1 MRQAG
6 PAGAVQYRHTI
17 NAGRNGSASIVSV
30 NGNMFLVKPERRR
43 LLQVGA
49 TVAVIALGLASR
61 AYPQYLPAA
70 LGKYPGDALWAMMIV
85 FALGAIATRMRTWQ
99 LALWSLLICFGVEFS
114 QLLQAPWLVALRAH
128 PLGHLVLGSHFGWVD
143 LIAYTAGVAIAAL
156 VDAAALFRRR

>member
-1 MRQAG
+1 
-6 PAGAVQYRHTI
+6 
-17 NAGRNGSASIVSV
+17 
-30 NGNMFLVKPERRR
+30 MFLVKPERRR

-128 PLGHLVLGSHFGWVD
+128 PLGHLVLGSTFGWGD
-143 LIAYTAGVAIAAL
+143 LIAYTAGVAVAAL
-156 VDAAALFRRR
+156 VDTAALFRRR

>member
-1 MRQAG
+1 
-6 PAGAVQYRHTI
+6 
-17 NAGRNGSASIVSV
+17 
-30 NGNMFLVKPERRR
+30 MFLVKPERRR

-85 FALGAIATRMRTWQ
+85 FALGAIATRMRTRQ

-143 LIAYTAGVAIAAL
+143 LIAYTAGVAVAAL

>member
-1 MRQAG
+1 
-6 PAGAVQYRHTI
+6 
-17 NAGRNGSASIVSV
+17 
-30 NGNMFLVKPERRR
+30 MFLVKPERRR

-99 LALWSLLICFGVEFS
+99 LTLWSLLICFGVEFS

-143 LIAYTAGVAIAAL
+143 LIAYTAGVAVAAL

>member
-1 MRQAG
+1 
-6 PAGAVQYRHTI
+6 
-17 NAGRNGSASIVSV
+17 
-30 NGNMFLVKPERRR
+30 MFLVKPERRR

-143 LIAYTAGVAIAAL
+143 LIAYTAGVAVAAL

>member
-1 MRQAG
+1 
-6 PAGAVQYRHTI
+6 
-17 NAGRNGSASIVSV
+17 
-30 NGNMFLVKPERRR
+30 MFLVKPERRR

-61 AYPQYLPAA
+61 AFPQFVPAA

>member
-1 MRQAG
+1 
-6 PAGAVQYRHTI
+6 
-17 NAGRNGSASIVSV
+17 
-30 NGNMFLVKPERRR
+30 MFLVKPERRR

-49 TVAVIALGLASR
+49 TVAVSALGLASR

-143 LIAYTAGVAIAAL
+143 LIAYTAGVAVAAL

>member
-1 MRQAG
+1 
-6 PAGAVQYRHTI
+6 
-17 NAGRNGSASIVSV
+17 
-30 NGNMFLVKPERRR
+30 MFLVKPERRR

-143 LIAYTAGVAIAAL
+143 LIAYTAGVAVAAL
-156 VDAAALFRRR
+156 VDTAALFRRR

>member
-1 MRQAG
+1 
-6 PAGAVQYRHTI
+6 
-17 NAGRNGSASIVSV
+17 
-30 NGNMFLVKPERRR
+30 MFLVKPERRR

-61 AYPQYLPAA
+61 AYPQFLPAA

-99 LALWSLLICFGVEFS
+99 LALWSLLICFAVEFG
-114 QLLQAPWLVALRAH
+114 QLVQAPWLVELRAY
-128 PLGHLVLGSHFGWVD
+128 PLGHLVLGSTFGWAD

-156 VDAAALFRRR
+156 VDKAALFKRR